1 MAVGPPGPPT
11 PVLDWVYSLTKPGGG
26 GSSSLLTQRVGTLH
40 SVQIFPFPPAGEPAQ
55 WGNYTSPAHCAALTL
70 CLPHVPVTQQP
81 WAPSIQFVP
90 PFFPSIL
97 HSANIPA
104 LSVLGAGDTNWH
116 RTYPLPSEST
126 KLAHT
131 SCPPLSCSSGSDT
144 GQAPR
149 KVTSPGSSGLGRE
162 S

>member
-11 PVLDWVYSLTKPGGG
+11 PVLVWVYSLTKPGGG
-26 GSSSLLTQRVGTLH
+26 GSSSLLTQRVGAPH
-40 SVQIFPFPPAGEPAQ
+40 SVQIFPFPPAGEPTQ
-55 WGNYTSPAHCAALTL
+55 WGNYASPAHCAAPALHL
-70 CLPHVPVTQQP
+70 SHVPVPQQP
-81 WAPSIQFVP
+81 WVPSIQCVP

-97 HSANIPA
+97 HSVNIPA

-131 SCPPLSCSSGSDT
+131 SCPPLSCSPGSGT
-144 GQAPR
+144 GQTPR
-149 KVTSPGSSGLGRE
+149 EVTSPGSSGLGRE